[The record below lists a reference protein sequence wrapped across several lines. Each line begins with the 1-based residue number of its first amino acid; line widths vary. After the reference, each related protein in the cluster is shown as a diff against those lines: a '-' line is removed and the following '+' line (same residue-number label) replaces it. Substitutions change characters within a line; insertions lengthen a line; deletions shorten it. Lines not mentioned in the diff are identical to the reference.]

1 MAVANK
7 ELIREINRFNILNA
21 IRNAGAISR
30 VELAEKTGQSRAA
43 VTNITARLLE
53 EGLIYTKDTG
63 ERPEPARKRGR
74 ARAGVRGRKRVCLA
88 INPQA
93 AYVVGVKLSSS
104 RVSVAVTDM
113 QAEVQ
118 SHVIVPV
125 RTMERSVEFLADLI
139 EDGIR
144 HCVSEVGLQLMG
156 ISGIGIGLPGFIDSR
171 SGSCYWTPLYTDGK
185 LPLPHLLE
193 SRFEIPTYIENDT
206 NTVTLAHQWFG
217 EGRGHDNFLVVTIED
232 GVGMGIVV
240 NGQLYRGARGFAAEF
255 GHVVIDSQGAPCR
268 CGKRGCVEAYVS
280 NFSIVA
286 AAQKAIA
293 AGGWQW
299 PGEGELNYDAV
310 IAAAEAGDRV
320 PRGILEQAGRY
331 LGQGIAGLVQLFNP
345 SRIIMSG
352 DGIRAGDLMFDPM
365 RRAIATHA
373 NPGLRSELEVIIH
386 KWRDIDWARGAASLV
401 LQELYKSPFNRVR
414 PVI

>member
-1 MAVANK
+1 MPVANK

-21 IRNAGAISR
+21 IRNAGTISR
-30 VELAEKTGQSRAA
+30 VELADITGQSRAA

-53 EGLIYTKDTG
+53 EGLIYAKETVEWMK
-63 ERPEPARKRGR
+63 
-74 ARAGVRGRKRVCLA
+74 RGRKRVLLA

-93 AYVVGVKLSSS
+93 AYVVGVKLSAL

-118 SHVIVPV
+118 SHAIMPV
-125 RTMERSVEFLADLI
+125 RTKERSVEFVADLM
-139 EDGIR
+139 EEGIR
-144 HCVSEVGLQLMG
+144 HCVSEVGLQLQG

-171 SGSCYWTPLYTDGK
+171 NGTCSWTPLYEDDK
-185 LPLPHLLE
+185 LPLRDLIE

-217 EGRGHDNFLVVTIED
+217 EGRGHDNFLVITVED

-240 NGQLYRGARGFAAEF
+240 NGQLYRGSRGFAAEL
-255 GHVVIDSQGAPCR
+255 GHVVIDPLGLACR
-268 CGKRGCVEAYVS
+268 CGKRGCIEAYVS

-286 AAQKAIA
+286 AAQEALD
-293 AGGWQW
+293 AGRWQW
-299 PGEGELNYDAV
+299 PGPGELNFDAV
-310 IAAAEAGDRV
+310 ISTAEAGDSV
-320 PRGILEQAGRY
+320 PREILAQAGTY
-331 LGQGIAGLVQLFNP
+331 LGRGIACLVQLFNP
-345 SRIIMSG
+345 SRIIISG
-352 DGIRAGDLMFDPM
+352 DGVKAGDLMFATM
-365 RRAIATHA
+365 RRAINNQA
-373 NPGLRSELEVIIH
+373 NPGLCSDLEVIIH

-401 LQELYKSPFNRVR
+401 LQELYKSPYNRVK

>member
-7 ELIREINRFNILNA
+7 ELIREINRFNILNT

-30 VELAEKTGQSRAA
+30 VELAEITGQSRAA

-53 EGLIYTKDTG
+53 EGLIYTKDTV
-63 ERPEPARKRGR
+63 ERLE
-74 ARAGVRGRKRVCLA
+74 RGRKRVRLA
-88 INPQA
+88 INAQA
-93 AYVVGVKLSSS
+93 AYVVGVKLSSF

-125 RTMERSVEFLADLI
+125 RTKERSVEFVADLI

-144 HCVSEVGLQLMG
+144 HCVSEVGLQVGG

-171 SGSCYWTPLYTDGK
+171 SGTCFWSPLYQDCK
-185 LPLPHLLE
+185 LPLRELLE
-193 SRFEIPTYIENDT
+193 SRFKIPTYIENDT

-240 NGQLYRGARGFAAEF
+240 NGQLYRGSRGFAAEF
-255 GHVVIDSQGAPCR
+255 GHVVIDSEGLACR
-268 CGKRGCVEAYVS
+268 CGKRGCIEAYAS
-280 NFSIVA
+280 NFSVVA
-286 AAQKAIA
+286 AAQA
-293 AGGWQW
+293 ALDAGHWQC
-299 PGEGELNYDAV
+299 PGEGELNFDAV
-310 IAAAEAGDRV
+310 ITAAEAGEAV
-320 PRGILEQAGRY
+320 PQAILAQAGTY
-331 LGQGIAGLVQLFNP
+331 LGRGIAGLVQLFNP

-352 DGIRAGDLMFDPM
+352 DGVKAGDLMFEPM
-365 RRAIATHA
+365 RKAIDTHV
-373 NPGLRSELEVIIH
+373 NPGLRSDLEVVIH

>member
-30 VELAEKTGQSRAA
+30 VELAELTGQSRAA
-43 VTNITARLLE
+43 VTNITAKLLE
-53 EGLIYTKDTG
+53 EGLIYTKDTL
-63 ERPEPARKRGR
+63 ERVERAQPRGR
-74 ARAGVRGRKRVCLA
+74 TRGRKRVCLA

-93 AYVVGVKLSSS
+93 AYVVGVKLSSF

-125 RTMERSVEFLADLI
+125 RTKERSVEFVADLI

-144 HCVSEVGLQLMG
+144 HCVSEVGLQLET

-171 SGSCYWTPLYTDGK
+171 NGSCFWTPLYTDGK
-185 LPLPHLLE
+185 LPLREFLE
-193 SRFEIPTYIENDT
+193 SRFEIPTHIENDT

-255 GHVVIDSQGAPCR
+255 GHVVIDSEGLACR
-268 CGKRGCVEAYVS
+268 CGKRGCIEAYAS
-280 NFSIVA
+280 NFSIVNA
-286 AAQKAIA
+286 AVSAMD
-293 AGGWQW
+293 AGRWQW
-299 PGEGELNYDAV
+299 PGEGELNFDDV
-310 IAAAEAGDRV
+310 ITAAEAGEAV
-320 PRGILEQAGRY
+320 PREILSQAGTY
-331 LGQGIAGLVQLFNP
+331 LGRGIAGLVQLFNP

-352 DGIRAGDLMFDPM
+352 DGVKAGDLMFDAM
-365 RRAIATHA
+365 RTAIDVHV
-373 NPGLRSELEVIIH
+373 NPGLRRDLEVVIH

>member
-30 VELAEKTGQSRAA
+30 VELAEMTGQSRAA
-43 VTNITARLLE
+43 VTNITARLLQD
-53 EGLIYTKDTG
+53 GLIYTKDTV
-63 ERPEPARKRGR
+63 ESVE
-74 ARAGVRGRKRVCLA
+74 RGRKRVRLA

-93 AYVVGVKLSSS
+93 AYVVGVKLSSL

-125 RTMERSVEFLADLI
+125 RTKERSVEFVADLI

-144 HCVSEVGLQLMG
+144 HCVSEVGLQLET

-171 SGSCYWTPLYTDGK
+171 SGNCFWTPLYKDGK
-185 LPLPHLLE
+185 LPLREFLE
-193 SRFEIPTYIENDT
+193 SRFEIPTHIENDT

-217 EGRGHDNFLVVTIED
+217 EGRGHDNFLVITIED

-255 GHVVIDSQGAPCR
+255 GHVVIDSEGLACR
-268 CGKRGCVEAYVS
+268 CGKKGCIEAYAS
-280 NFSIVA
+280 NFSIAA
-286 AAQKAIA
+286 AAQA
-293 AGGWQW
+293 AMDDGRWLW
-299 PGEGELNYDAV
+299 PGEGDLNFDAV
-310 IAAAEAGDRV
+310 ITAAEAGDAV
-320 PRGILEQAGRY
+320 PREILSHAGTY
-331 LGQGIAGLVQLFNP
+331 LGRGIAGLVQIFNP

-352 DGIRAGDLMFDPM
+352 DGVKAGDLMFGPM
-365 RRAIATHA
+365 RTAIDTHV
-373 NPGLRSELEVIIH
+373 NPGLRGDLEVVIH

>member
-30 VELAEKTGQSRAA
+30 VELAEMTGQSRAA

-53 EGLIYTKDTG
+53 EGLIYAKDTVERG
-63 ERPEPARKRGR
+63 ERAQ
-74 ARAGVRGRKRVCLA
+74 VRGRKRVRLA

-125 RTMERSVEFLADLI
+125 RTKERSVEFVADLI

-144 HCVSEVGLQLMG
+144 HCVSEVGLQLGG

-171 SGSCYWTPLYTDGK
+171 SGSCYWTPLYTDGN
-185 LPLPHLLE
+185 LPLPQLIE

-268 CGKRGCVEAYVS
+268 CGKRGCIEAYVS

-293 AGGWQW
+293 TDGWQW

-310 IAAAEAGDRV
+310 IAAAEAGDSV

-365 RRAIATHA
+365 RTAISAHA
-373 NPGLRSELEVIIH
+373 NPGLCGDLEVIIH

>member
-7 ELIREINRFNILNA
+7 ALIREINRFSILNA

-30 VELAEKTGQSRAA
+30 VELAELTGQSRAA
-43 VTNITARLLE
+43 VTNITARLLK
-53 EGLIYTKDTG
+53 EGLIYTKDTVERG
-63 ERPEPARKRGR
+63 E
-74 ARAGVRGRKRVCLA
+74 RGRKRVRLA
-88 INPQA
+88 INSRA
-93 AYVVGVKLSSS
+93 AYVVGVKLSAF

-125 RTMERSVEFLADLI
+125 RTTERSVEFVADLV

-144 HCVSEVGLQLMG
+144 HCVSEVGMQLEG

-171 SGSCYWTPLYTDGK
+171 SGDCFWTPLYKDGK
-185 LPLPHLLE
+185 LPLPALLE

-217 EGRGHDNFLVVTIED
+217 EGRGHDNFLVVTLED

-240 NGQLYRGARGFAAEF
+240 NGQLYRGSRGFAAEF
-255 GHVVIDSQGAPCR
+255 GHVVLDGEGLACR
-268 CGKRGCVEAYVS
+268 CGKRGCIEAYAS

-286 AAQKAIA
+286 AAQRAID
-293 AGGWQW
+293 AGRWQW
-299 PGEGELNYDAV
+299 PAECELNYDAV
-310 IAAAEAGDRV
+310 LGAAEAGDHI
-320 PRGILEQAGRY
+320 PREILERAGRY
-331 LGQGIAGLVQLFNP
+331 LGRGVAGLVQIFNP
-345 SRIIMSG
+345 SRIIISG
-352 DGIRAGDLMFDPM
+352 DGVKAGDLMFGAM
-365 RRAIATHA
+365 RVAIDACV
-373 NPGLRSELEVIIH
+373 NPGLQNDLDVIIH

>member
-30 VELAEKTGQSRAA
+30 VELAEMTGQSRAA
-43 VTNITARLLE
+43 VTNITARLLKD
-53 EGLIYTKDTG
+53 GLIYTKDTV
-63 ERPEPARKRGR
+63 ERME
-74 ARAGVRGRKRVCLA
+74 RGRKRVRLA

-93 AYVVGVKLSSS
+93 AYVVGVKLSSM

-125 RTMERSVEFLADLI
+125 RTKERSVEFVADLV

-144 HCVSEVGLQLMG
+144 HCVSEVGLQLET

-171 SGSCYWTPLYTDGK
+171 SGNCFWTPLYKDGK
-185 LPLPHLLE
+185 LPLREFLE
-193 SRFEIPTYIENDT
+193 SRFEIPTHIENDT

-255 GHVVIDSQGAPCR
+255 GHMVIDSEGLACR
-268 CGKRGCVEAYVS
+268 CGKKGCIEAYAS
-280 NFSIVA
+280 NFSIAA
-286 AAQKAIA
+286 AAQA
-293 AGGWQW
+293 AMDDGRWLW
-299 PGEGELNYDAV
+299 PGEGDLNFDAV
-310 IAAAEAGDRV
+310 ITAAEAGEAV
-320 PRGILEQAGRY
+320 PREILSQAGTY
-331 LGQGIAGLVQLFNP
+331 LGRGIAGLVQIFNP

-352 DGIRAGDLMFDPM
+352 DGVKAGDLMFGPM
-365 RRAIATHA
+365 RTAIDTHV
-373 NPGLRSELEVIIH
+373 NPGLRGDLEVVIH

>member
-30 VELAEKTGQSRAA
+30 VELAEITGQSRAA

-53 EGLIYTKDTG
+53 EGLIYTKDTV
-63 ERPEPARKRGR
+63 ERVEQVR
-74 ARAGVRGRKRVCLA
+74 ARSHARGRKRVRLA

-93 AYVVGVKLSSS
+93 AYVVGVKLSSF

-125 RTMERSVEFLADLI
+125 RTKERSVEFVADLV

-144 HCVSEVGLQLMG
+144 HCVSEVGLQLEG

-171 SGSCYWTPLYTDGK
+171 SGSCFWTPLYTDGK
-185 LPLPHLLE
+185 LPLPQLLE

-240 NGQLYRGARGFAAEF
+240 NGQLYRGAQGFAAEF
-255 GHVVIDSQGAPCR
+255 GHVVIDSQGRPCR
-268 CGKRGCVEAYVS
+268 CGKRGCIEAYVS

-286 AAQKAIA
+286 AAQNAIA
-293 AGGWQW
+293 EGRWRW
-299 PGEGELNYDAV
+299 PDESELNYDAI
-310 IAAAEAGDRV
+310 IAAAEAGDTV
-320 PRGILEQAGRY
+320 PGKILEEAGSY

-352 DGIRAGDLMFDPM
+352 DGIRAGNLMFGPM
-365 RRAIATHA
+365 RTAIDTYA
-373 NPGLRSELEVIIH
+373 NPGLRSDLEVIIH